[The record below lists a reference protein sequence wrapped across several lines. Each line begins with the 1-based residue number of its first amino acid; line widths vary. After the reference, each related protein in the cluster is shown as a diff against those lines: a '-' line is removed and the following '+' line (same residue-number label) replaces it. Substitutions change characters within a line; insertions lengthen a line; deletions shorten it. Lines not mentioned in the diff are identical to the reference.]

1 MEAATGARI
10 RAVTDRVESRT
21 SRRLRDAFWNVA
33 SWRARGPE
41 RVRVGSA
48 LLVLRPPSARKSPRN
63 GAAAKTTGKRPPARE
78 RVEFPRNGGRAQVTD
93 KWAPLGATV
102 MVESA
107 DPARLDAA
115 EDLVRKSLELA
126 KSPQRIPV
134 ARQALGRVIGR
145 NGERIKSVNERSGA
159 KCSVNQEGDPC
170 YVVVESEDPMRI
182 QVAREMIASFME
194 SSTAKLWVVEE
205 AARGKAESALHGAFA
220 GLPSPLA
227 PAQQAFATAP
237 VNGEPAP
244 TQAIDPYK
252 HADLAWASAR
262 DPAGR
267 TYYYNAM
274 TGQSTWEKPP
284 GFSE

>member
-1 MEAATGARI
+1 
-10 RAVTDRVESRT
+10 
-21 SRRLRDAFWNVA
+21 
-33 SWRARGPE
+33 
-41 RVRVGSA
+41 
-48 LLVLRPPSARKSPRN
+48 
-63 GAAAKTTGKRPPARE
+63 
-78 RVEFPRNGGRAQVTD
+78 
-93 KWAPLGATV
+93 